1 MIKIILRTMKDNTW
15 GVLALC
21 VKSRKLGVNTDISL
35 HCKIKTKDFV
45 IKSGLPKRYDVRPV
59 KELHGLSYA
68 QLTDRLHK
76 IIRVLSAAEEEGTL
90 TVDMARNVARNVITQ
105 EAPEIGLT
113 RASKC
118 MTLKDFISEYISD
131 CESGKRLKKKSTRRI
146 APLTIKG
153 YKGFL
158 SQLIAY
164 QESRHKVIEFS
175 DVDMDFYHDFCQFFL
190 EKKYSPNT
198 IARHIRILKIM
209 MYAAKDMKLTDNLDF
224 TCSDFAANWEDVDN
238 VYLTDDMVQQMYSLV
253 ITDDTIKNFVGNLP
267 ESEQDLWKRK
277 LRRADT
283 KKLLNEAKDIFTVGC
298 LTGQRVSD
306 YKRIDKSMYKTL
318 RDGKQYIMIT
328 QEKTGKTIYI
338 PGDERVK
345 VILNRYNGKLPHI
358 YDQDLNERIKI
369 IGRILGWTQVAGIT
383 VRKGLMEYKSKK
395 KFYECIKTHTARR
408 TFATNAYKAGV
419 PLSAIMAV
427 TGHSS
432 EAMLKRYLKLDDKER
447 AILAS
452 AEFNKAMGS

>member
-1 MIKIILRTMKDNTW
+1 
-15 GVLALC
+15 
-21 VKSRKLGVNTDISL
+21 
-35 HCKIKTKDFV
+35 
-45 IKSGLPKRYDVRPV
+45 
-59 KELHGLSYA
+59 
-68 QLTDRLHK
+68 
-76 IIRVLSAAEEEGTL
+76 
-90 TVDMARNVARNVITQ
+90 
-105 EAPEIGLT
+105 
-113 RASKC
+113 
-118 MTLKDFISEYISD
+118 
-131 CESGKRLKKKSTRRI
+131 
-146 APLTIKG
+146 
-153 YKGFL
+153 
-158 SQLIAY
+158 
-164 QESRHKVIEFS
+164 
-175 DVDMDFYHDFCQFFL
+175 
-190 EKKYSPNT
+190 
-198 IARHIRILKIM
+198 M

-383 VRKGLMEYKSKK
+383 VRKGLM
-395 KFYECIKTHTARR
+395 
-408 TFATNAYKAGV
+408 
-419 PLSAIMAV
+419 
-427 TGHSS
+427 
-432 EAMLKRYLKLDDKER
+432 
-447 AILAS
+447 
-452 AEFNKAMGS
+452 